1 MKEETTLPAD
11 ELEDEWDDDE
21 FGELVFY
28 GTKMHETMAPIVKKF
43 LVDYFG
49 ERMYNLEPETYR
61 EVDEII
67 RIGFAFGDDIPDDL
81 RRHRTIKDEDLWE
94 EAYNNF
100 DRKDAKFA
108 WQRKPQWYD
117 KVYVNDDDDEFIIGI
132 PESELTEE
140 QKIAKEL
147 VECVDKIINVHNGF
161 AAFMKQGS
169 DLIIPAMQ
177 KFIEDTASFDLS
189 ILSPEGYEQV
199 QNDLEGIAD
208 YLFDHLDLLSQEDA

>member
-1 MKEETTLPAD
+1 METETTLPAD
-11 ELEDEWDDDE
+11 DLEDEEYEEW
-21 FGELVFY
+21 VYY
-28 GTKMHETMAPIVKKF
+28 GTKMHEAMAPIVKKF

-49 ERMYNLEPETYR
+49 ERMYNLEPDTYR

-67 RIGFAFGDDIPDDL
+67 KDAFMFGDSIPDHL
-81 RRHRTIKDEDLWE
+81 RAHRTIKDEDLWE

-100 DRKDAKFA
+100 NRKDAKFL

-117 KVYVNDDDDEFIIGI
+117 RVYVNDDDGEFLEDI

-140 QKIAKEL
+140 QQSAKKVIES
-147 VECVDKIINVHNGF
+147 VDNLINFHIGF
-161 AAFMKQGS
+161 SAFMKQGC

-177 KFIEDTASFDLS
+177 KFIESNASFDLS

-199 QNDLEGIAD
+199 QNDLEGIGD
-208 YLFDHLDLLSQEDA
+208 YLFDHLDLLSQEEA

>member
-1 MKEETTLPAD
+1 MEEETTLPAD
-11 ELEDEWDDDE
+11 ELEDEEYEEW
-21 FGELVFY
+21 VYY
-28 GTKMHETMAPIVKKF
+28 GTKMHEAMAPIVKKF

-67 RIGFAFGDDIPDDL
+67 RIGFEFADDIPDYL

-117 KVYVNDDDDEFIIGI
+117 RVYPNDDDDDFLEGI

-147 VECVDKIINVHNGF
+147 VECVDKIISVHNGF
-161 AAFMKQGS
+161 SAFMKQGC
-169 DLIIPAMQ
+169 DIIIPAMQ
-177 KFIEDTASFDLS
+177 KFIESNASFDLS
-189 ILSPEGYEQV
+189 ILSPEGWEQV
-199 QNDLEGIAD
+199 QNELNVIAD

>member
-1 MKEETTLPAD
+1 
-11 ELEDEWDDDE
+11 
-21 FGELVFY
+21 
-28 GTKMHETMAPIVKKF
+28 MHEAMAPIVKKF

-67 RIGFAFGDDIPDDL
+67 RIGFEFGDDIPDYL

-108 WQRKPQWYD
+108 WQRKSQWYD
-117 KVYVNDDDDEFIIGI
+117 RVYPNDDDDEFLEGI

-161 AAFMKQGS
+161 SAFMKQGC
-169 DLIIPAMQ
+169 DIIIPAMQ
-177 KFIEDTASFDLS
+177 KFIEDTASFDLT
-189 ILSPEGYEQV
+189 ILSPEGWEQV
-199 QNDLEGIAD
+199 QNELDVIAD